1 MNPMVRS
8 IVQRAVAGCSRRRIT
23 THIQPDVRTQL
34 SALRDARQVCSKDD
48 GIMSSEVSIVLGV
61 FLGLLYHQFKA
72 PPKTADEIWM
82 EIISSKGSSQE
93 NMG

>member
-8 IVQRAVAGCSRRRIT
+8 IVQRAVAGCSRRIT
-23 THIQPDVRTQL
+23 TNIQPEVRTQL
-34 SALRDARQVCSKDD
+34 SARRDARQVCSKVDS
-48 GIMSSEVSIVLGV
+48 IMSGGGNIVLGV
-61 FLGLLYHQFKA
+61 LLGLLYHQFKA

-82 EIISSKGSSQE
+82 EIISSKGGSQE